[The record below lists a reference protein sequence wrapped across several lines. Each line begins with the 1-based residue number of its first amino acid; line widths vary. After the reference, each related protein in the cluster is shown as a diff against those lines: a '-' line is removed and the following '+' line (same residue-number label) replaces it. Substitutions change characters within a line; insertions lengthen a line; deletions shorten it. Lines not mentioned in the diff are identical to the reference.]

1 MKKYTKVLTCST
13 HETKT
18 HPRASRQV
26 PPQHVEGI
34 PLATVHAF
42 GQEVSPRDPA
52 CRGPGPVLRPSHR
65 DAARLV
71 EGAGEG
77 AVPGP
82 VVLERR
88 PHPVPSGPGQAPLLP
103 SGHPEASTPG
113 PFPQPLGFHTNF
125 RPRTDCLEAAAQ
137 PGQPLPETTTPAT
150 YSGNLGPIQS
160 LRCIFLG
167 QDGQN
172 QQHRH
177 LREID
182 PETTV

>member
-1 MKKYTKVLTCST
+1 MKQKHIHVQAGRC
-13 HETKT
+13 
-18 HPRASRQV
+18 

-52 CRGPGPVLRPSHR
+52 CRGPGPVLRPPHR
-65 DAARLV
+65 DAARPV

-88 PHPVPSGPGQAPLLP
+88 THPVPSGPGRAPLLP

-113 PFPQPLGFHTNF
+113 PFPRPLGFHTNF
-125 RPRTDCLEAAAQ
+125 WPQTTAWRQQHSPASRSPKPRLQPRTVGTWA
-137 PGQPLPETTTPAT
+137 PST
-150 YSGNLGPIQS
+150 S

-167 QDGQN
+167 QDRQN

>member
-18 HPRASRQV
+18 HPRASWQV
-26 PPQHVEGI
+26 PPPNTVEGI

-42 GQEVSPRDPA
+42 GQEASPRDPA
-52 CRGPGPVLRPSHR
+52 CRGPGPVLRLPHR
-65 DAARLV
+65 DAARPV

-88 PHPVPSGPGQAPLLP
+88 PHPVPSG
-103 SGHPEASTPG
+103 HPEASTPG
-113 PFPQPLGFHTNF
+113 PFPRPLGFRTNF
-125 RPRTDCLEAAAQ
+125 RPRTTARRQQHSPGSRSLKPRLQ
-137 PGQPLPETTTPAT
+137 PHTAGTWARPTF
-150 YSGNLGPIQS
+150 

-172 QQHRH
+172 QRHRH

-182 PETTV
+182 PESTV